1 MPVCRVFHLRRSSS
15 PLSASFSL
23 SLSLSPTLSLPLSPT
38 LSSTLSPSPSRAV
51 PGRRGRVLSVLRPER
66 QRRCL
71 LPGLPAE
78 AAAPGA
84 GVQLPGGREDRGDQ
98 QVCGARCQ
106 QPGGSP
112 PFWCVKACVGPQRR
126 GTHGGAIDRD
136 CTQVPCFGNF
146 TFTPHLLKGWT
157 FCKNVNFN

>member
-15 PLSASFSL
+15 PLSASFFLTL
-23 SLSLSPTLSLPLSPT
+23 SLSLSLSLPLSPT
-38 LSSTLSPSPSRAV
+38 LSSTLSPSPCRAV

-66 QRRCL
+66 RRRCL

-98 QVCGARCQ
+98 QVCGARCH
-106 QPGGSP
+106 QPGGRP

-126 GTHGGAIDRD
+126 GTHGVRKTGI
-136 CTQVPCFGNF
+136 THNVPCFGNV
-146 TFTPHLLKGWT
+146 TFTPRLLKGWT
-157 FCKNVNFN
+157 FFKNVNFN